1 MKKLSTYLFLIL
13 FSFSAPS
20 FADDIRDF
28 QIEGIS
34 IGDSLLK
41 HLSKKEI
48 LSNHE
53 FIYYN
58 EKSFS
63 KDIAGIFYDK
73 DLSEYDIVQID
84 FKFNDPDFTIVGM
97 SGYIDYDNDLSSCY
111 KKQNEIDNKMSSKY
125 SYIKRKDW
133 GILKLDIGGE
143 GATYRPITYDLKKGS
158 RMAVDCYFYTDPTF
172 THNLKVHMSTKI
184 MKNYM
189 NLPVEPSEN

>member
-1 MKKLSTYLFLIL
+1 MKKISTYFFLI
-13 FSFSAPS
+13 FFIFTVSSYAN
-20 FADDIRDF
+20 DIQDL

-84 FKFNDPDFTIVGM
+84 FKFNDPDFTIVGI
-97 SGYIDYDNDLSSCY
+97 SGYIEYDNDLSSCY
-111 KKQNEIDNKMSSKY
+111 KKQNKIFE
-125 SYIKRKDW
+125 
-133 GILKLDIGGE
+133 
-143 GATYRPITYDLKKGS
+143 DLN
-158 RMAVDCYFYTDPTF
+158 FF
-172 THNLKVHMSTKI
+172 L
-184 MKNYM
+184 
-189 NLPVEPSEN
+189 

>member
-1 MKKLSTYLFLIL
+1 MKKLSTYLFLVL

-73 DLSEYDIVQID
+73 DLSEYEIVQID

-111 KKQNEIDNKMSSKY
+111 KKQNEIF
-125 SYIKRKDW
+125 
-133 GILKLDIGGE
+133 E
-143 GATYRPITYDLKKGS
+143 DLKFFFSDAKTFKGDIEDHPGYPKGEVKLKRFS
-158 RMAVDCYFYTDPTF
+158 FFLTEDERP
-172 THNLKVHMSTKI
+172 NLEIICFDSLNAKDRLSVS
-184 MKNYM
+184 MKSIEFNNWMFKLYH
-189 NLPVEPSEN
+189 